1 MTLSILIPVYNE
13 EESILNIL
21 NELYEVK
28 LNYGIKKQL
37 IVMDDCSVDNS
48 KKIIENF
55 KLDNK
60 DQDILIESHT
70 LIKVGPQFRQELM
83 LHQEI

>member
-21 NELYEVK
+21 NELYNVN

-37 IVMDDCSVDNS
+37 IIIDDCSVDNS
-48 KKIIENF
+48 KEIIENF

-60 DQDILIESHT
+60 DLDILIESHT
-70 LIKVGPQFRQELM
+70 YLYDYL
-83 LHQEI
+83 